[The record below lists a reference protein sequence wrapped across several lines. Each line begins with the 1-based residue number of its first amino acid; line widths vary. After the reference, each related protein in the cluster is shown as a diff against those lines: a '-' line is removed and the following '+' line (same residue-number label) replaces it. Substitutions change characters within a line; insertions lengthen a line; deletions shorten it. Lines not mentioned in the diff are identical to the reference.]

1 MRSVHLFPAVL
12 CAALVLTGCDI
23 DGWGPGDRYK
33 DEFHYSYA
41 LAPGGRLSIENLN
54 GSIEISGWDRNQVE
68 ISGTRY
74 ASSESLLRSIKI
86 EIANAADSIRIR
98 TVRPLGVKGNMGA
111 HYVIR
116 VPQKTELER
125 VASSNGSV
133 RIENVEGRGRIDT
146 SNGAIRVGRY
156 RGSLEARTTN
166 GSVDVTDTSGPL
178 VIRTSNGAVKVGMFR
193 GDIDASTTN
202 GRIEAHVQGADS
214 NRPLRFETSN
224 GSINVAVDA
233 LQNSDVRASTS
244 NGGITLRL
252 PAGTGARVQA
262 RTNNAKIS
270 SDFEVS
276 SKGAISKHRLE
287 GTIGAGGPVLD
298 LSTSNGS
305 IKIVKM

>member
-1 MRSVHLFPAVL
+1 MRSVHLFLVVL
-12 CAALVLTGCDI
+12 CAALVLTGCDVNE
-23 DGWGPGDRYK
+23 WGSSERFKAD
-33 DEFHYSYA
+33 FHYSYD

-54 GSIEISGWDRNQVE
+54 GSIEITGWDRNQVE
-68 ISGTRY
+68 INGTRY
-74 ASSESLLRSIKI
+74 ASSESLLQSIKI
-86 EIANAADSIRIR
+86 EIANATDSIHIR
-98 TVRPLGVKGNMGA
+98 TVRPSAVRGNMGA

-133 RIENVEGRGRIDT
+133 RIENVEGRGRVNT

-166 GSVDVTDTSGPL
+166 GSVDITDTTGPL
-178 VIRTSNGAVKVGMFR
+178 VIRTSNGPVKVGMFR

-202 GRIEAHVQGADS
+202 GRIEAHVKGVDS

-224 GSINVAVDA
+224 GSINVSVDA

-252 PAGTGARVQA
+252 PAGAGARVQA
-262 RTNNAKIS
+262 RTNNATIS

-276 SKGAISKHRLE
+276 SRGAISKHRLE

-305 IKIVKM
+305 IKIAKM